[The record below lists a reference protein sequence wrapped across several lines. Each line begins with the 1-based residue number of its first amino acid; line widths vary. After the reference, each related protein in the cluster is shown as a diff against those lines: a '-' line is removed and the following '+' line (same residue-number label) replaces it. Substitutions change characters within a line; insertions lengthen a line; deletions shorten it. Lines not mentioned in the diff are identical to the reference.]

1 MTDFKRG
8 DFVEVQPDT
17 PGGPTHFGVVDTIK
31 SDGFAIV
38 RVRGVPFL
46 VKTSRLSLGS

>member
-1 MTDFKRG
+1 MTSLQRG

-17 PGGPTHFGVVDTIK
+17 PGGPTHFGVIDTVRT
-31 SDGFAIV
+31 DGFVVV

-46 VKTSRLSLGS
+46 VKASRISRAD

>member
-1 MTDFKRG
+1 MSALQRG

-17 PGGPTHFGVVDTIK
+17 PGGPTHFGTVDTVRT
-31 SDGFAIV
+31 DGFVVV

-46 VKTSRLSLGS
+46 VKASRISRAS